1 MLSNTIGALGTQGQ
15 QNSAANDAFARVDL
29 NDFIKLLVTE
39 LQHQDPLN
47 PMDNQEILQQISQIR
62 EIESNQR
69 LTDTLESVLLGQN
82 VVTAGNLIGQT
93 VVGLSEEGDRITGQV
108 DRVSIEKGLA
118 RLHVGEHAVALKNVA
133 EILGRPGAGGMTNEE

>member
-1 MLSNTIGALGTQGQ
+1 MLTDTIGALGTQGQ
-15 QNSAANDAFARVDL
+15 QNTAGTDAFAQVDL

-82 VVTAGNLIGQT
+82 VVTASNLIGRT
-93 VVGLSEEGDRITGQV
+93 VVALSDEGDRVTGEV
-108 DRVSIEKGLA
+108 DRVSIEDGVA
-118 RLHVGEHAVALKNVA
+118 RLHVAEHTVPLKNVA
-133 EILGRPGAGGMTNEE
+133 EIVGGAGDGGES

>member
-1 MLSNTIGALGTQGQ
+1 MLTDTIGTLGAKGQ
-15 QNSAANDAFARVDL
+15 QSSSGADAFAQVDL

-39 LQHQDPLN
+39 LQHQDPLD

-82 VVTAGNLIGQT
+82 VVTASNLIGRSI
-93 VVGLSEEGDRITGQV
+93 VALSDKGERVTGEI
-108 DRVSIEKGLA
+108 DRVSIEEGVA
-118 RLHVGEHAVALKNVA
+118 RLHVGEHTVRLKNVA
-133 EILGRPGAGGMTNEE
+133 EILGESGEGAES